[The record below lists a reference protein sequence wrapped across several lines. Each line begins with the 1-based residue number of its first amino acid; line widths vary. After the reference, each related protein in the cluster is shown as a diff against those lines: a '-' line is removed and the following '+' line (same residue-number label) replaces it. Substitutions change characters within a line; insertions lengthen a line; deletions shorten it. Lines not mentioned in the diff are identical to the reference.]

1 MNILYISSVMA
12 KTVHKEITKKLKQP
26 TQYSI
31 QKFHSLL
38 LDGINK
44 NENVNIT
51 ALSGLPIS
59 RKKSKKFWWKKINI
73 KEEGINYIH
82 LPFINLPILKQLF
95 ITIGMLIETIK
106 WNNKNDNKYIIC
118 DAAYATV
125 TPIIVWLSKK
135 FNIKVIAIVADIY
148 DYMSEEVKSTKK
160 SIYREISKKISKWTF
175 KNYSGYILL
184 TEAMNTIVNK
194 QNKPYIIMEGLVDT
208 NAQDLDNVHENKYKE
223 KVCIYAGG
231 IHEKYGVKNLI
242 EAFTQLDIEDAK
254 LYIYGVGDLKE
265 YLENLKNDKIVYCGS
280 VDNKEVVKQEKKAT
294 LLINPR
300 FTNEEYTKFSFP
312 SKIME
317 YMSSGTAVLTTKLAG
332 IPEEYDKYLY
342 YIEDE
347 TISGMKETIERILKK
362 EREEL
367 ISFGNEAQQFVL
379 NEKNNI
385 IQGKNIIDFLQK
397 IV

>member
-12 KTVHKEITKKLKQP
+12 KTFHKDITKQLKQP

-38 LDGINK
+38 LEGISK
-44 NENVNIT
+44 NEDVNIT
-51 ALSGLPIS
+51 ALSGLPVS
-59 RKKSKKFWWKKINI
+59 RKKSKKIWWKKTNI

-106 WNNKNDNKYIIC
+106 WNKNNGERYIIC
-118 DAAYATV
+118 DASYATV
-125 TPIIVWLSKK
+125 TPVIVWLGKR
-135 FNIKVIAIVADIY
+135 FNVKVVAIVADIY
-148 DYMSEEVKSTKK
+148 DYMSEEVKATRR
-160 SIYREISKKISKWTF
+160 SIFREISKKLSKWTF
-175 KNYSGYILL
+175 RNYSGYILL
-184 TEAMNTIVNK
+184 TEAMNSLVNK

-208 NAQDLDNVHENKYKE
+208 NISELDKTNEEKHKE
-223 KVCIYAGG
+223 KVCVYAGG
-231 IHEKYGVKNLI
+231 THEKYGVKNLI
-242 EAFTQLDIEDAK
+242 EAFMQLDIEDAK
-254 LYIYGVGDLKE
+254 LYIYGIGDLKE
-265 YLENLKNDKIVYCGS
+265 YLENLKSEKIVYCGS
-280 VDNKEVVKQEKKAT
+280 VDNKEVVRQEKKAT

-332 IPEEYDKYLY
+332 IPEEYNKYLY

-347 TISGMKETIERILKK
+347 TIYGMKEAIEKTLKK
-362 EREEL
+362 PREEL
-367 ISFGNEAQQFVL
+367 ISFGNQAQQFVL
-379 NEKNNI
+379 KKKNNI
-385 IQGKNIIDFLQK
+385 IQGKNIISFIQK